1 MRALRDL
8 ERFGERHLSSKN
20 NHVGMG
26 LTLLFVGIGIGAIAA
41 LLYAPDSGRKTRRK
55 IRRTYE
61 DARDAVNQWSERAV
75 DWATDARDEAAER
88 VKPFR
93 KAWS

>member
-1 MRALRDL
+1 MRELRDL
-8 ERFGERHLSSKN
+8 EHFGESHTENRGTL
-20 NHVGMG
+20 GIG

-93 KAWS
+93 RAWS